1 MSFGNKLVHEHFKTQ
16 RICDKAV
23 DICSFVFHCI
33 PDWYKGQKMCDKVF
47 SEDPFMIKYCLNR
60 CKTQMCDKVINE
72 FLLSSKFVPDWFPI
86 NKMIKKCYNA
96 LFADAT
102 VSSNEMG
109 ILRVDLNNVNLSDS
123 NFSEDDLKTIIHVG
137 SMAWHNKLK

>member
-1 MSFGNKLVHEHFKTQ
+1 
-16 RICDKAV
+16 
-23 DICSFVFHCI
+23 
-33 PDWYKGQKMCDKVF
+33 MCDKVF

-102 VSSNEMG
+102 VSSYEMG